1 MVFISSG
8 GFMRNLIHKVK
19 AILLRPGKAWD
30 EIKMETTTEKEIFYG
45 YLILIAAIPAVA
57 GFFGSLFDGENF
69 FRALLWAVLFF
80 GFSITGVWAAAKV
93 LTFFAP
99 NFKADQNYMAFLKLT
114 TYAFTP
120 IFLACI
126 FFLIPPIYGFSI
138 LGIYGFYLF
147 WTGLPKLINCPQE
160 ELFNFRFIG
169 IIVIAITILVIFTLS
184 ALISGTSVYYLSI

>member
-1 MVFISSG
+1 MQNIIN
-8 GFMRNLIHKVK
+8 RVK
-19 AILLRPGKAWD
+19 SVLFQPKSVWN
-30 EIKMETTTEKEIFYG
+30 EIKAETTTEKEIIQK
-45 YLILIAAIPAVA
+45 YLAFIAALPAVA

-69 FRALLWAVLFF
+69 FRALLWAILFF
-80 GFSITGVWAAAKV
+80 GFSIAGVWASAKV

-99 NFKADQNYMAFLKLT
+99 SFKAKQDYLASLKLAAYT
-114 TYAFTP
+114 FTP
-120 IFLACI
+120 LLLAGV

-147 WTGLPKLINCPQE
+147 WIGLPELIPCKKE

-169 IIVIAITILVIFTLS
+169 MIVIAIAILIIFTLS

>member
-1 MVFISSG
+1 MQKIFNRIK
-8 GFMRNLIHKVK
+8 R
-19 AILLRPGKAWD
+19 ILFQPNTTWE
-30 EIKMETTTEKEIFYG
+30 EIKAEATTEKEIFQG
-45 YLILIAAIPAVA
+45 YLVFIAAVPAVA
-57 GFFGSLFDGENF
+57 GFLGSLFEGENF

-80 GFSITGVWAAAKV
+80 GFSVAAVWASAKV

-99 NFKADQNYMAFLKLT
+99 NFKADQNYLATLQLT
-114 TYAFTP
+114 TNTFTP

-147 WTGLPKLINCPQE
+147 WIGVPKLINCPQE

-169 IIVIAITILVIFTLS
+169 IIVIAIAILVIFILS